1 MLYPIA
7 IMVKLGTNAFAL
19 IPPFENGQ
27 CYHVS
32 HLHSPRQLKFTSN
45 TNSSK
50 MGYDNTHHPYHSNC
64 PLQCFILLIAS
75 LYFVN
80 VHHEKWLPFT
90 YNPASV
96 ITRNRPCSHYF
107 RCPIFNYVICSWN
120 HGNKYAGNCTEI
132 LIRHVWLQ
140 LCSLFVHLK
149 DQWMNAITCI
159 TLKSCEST
167 GTEINRYFRHSRV
180 HQLSFYWVTLIN
192 EEETELSRVIP
203 SSEAHGN
210 VLYHRSRISFTI
222 KIFSWVA

>member
-7 IMVKLGTNAFAL
+7 IMVKLGTTAFAL

-32 HLHSPRQLKFTSN
+32 HLHSPRQLKFTSS

-75 LYFVN
+75 LYFVH

-140 LCSLFVHLK
+140 LCKSVCSFKGPVDECNHMHNTEKLWVNRYGNKSLFQAL
-149 DQWMNAITCI
+149 
-159 TLKSCEST
+159 ESSPVV
-167 GTEINRYFRHSRV
+167 FL
-180 HQLSFYWVTLIN
+180 LSNSQKW
-192 EEETELSRVIP
+192 R
-203 SSEAHGN
+203 GN
-210 VLYHRSRISFTI
+210 WTV
-222 KIFSWVA
+222 